1 VNGAPVA
8 ISSQRVNY
16 ELAGQPVTLDTR
28 VDAALT
34 LALAQGSF
42 AVPLLPEVAAQVMK
56 ETSRED
62 WNAGTVVELLK
73 RDPAM
78 AANLL
83 RLANSVA
90 FKGASPSVSLQQS
103 VARLGATNVRQLA
116 VVIACETRV
125 FQVPGFEAEVR
136 HLFRHSLTCAFAA
149 REIARSRRANV
160 EEAFL
165 SGLLHD
171 VGWPLMLQV
180 LLDVTKRVGVTVE
193 RTSLLATAGRHHAP
207 LASHLANSWQLPE
220 RLRGALHQH
229 HDEQFSGPAAES
241 AATLALADALARF
254 GEQDAA
260 ITPEVVHAHPAL
272 AVLNVYP
279 DAVDALLA
287 KAPTWWAEAA

>member
-1 VNGAPVA
+1 MSFPWPRINNWVDIMPGELMIMFATETKMGKTTWLENILIHNVMAGKKVINFSAE
-8 ISSQRVNY
+8 ISPANY
-16 ELAGQPVTLDTR
+16 FR
-28 VDAALT
+28 
-34 LALAQGSF
+34 
-42 AVPLLPEVAAQVMK
+42 M
-56 ETSRED
+56 
-62 WNAGTVVELLK
+62 
-73 RDPAM
+73 M

-149 REIARSRRANV
+149 REIARSRQANV

-180 LLDVTKRVGVTVE
+180 LLDVTKRVGVTAE
-193 RTSLLATAGRHHAP
+193 RLALLATAGRHHAP
-207 LASHLANSWQLPE
+207 LASHLATSWQLPE

-229 HDEQFSGPAAES
+229 HDEQFSGPGAES
-241 AATLALADALARF
+241 AATLALADALARV

-260 ITPEVVHAHPAL
+260 ITPEAVHAHPAL